1 MNADKSIFFMILDI
15 LLVSFL
21 LYKVYVLLSR
31 TRAIQLLFAIL
42 LILIFDVISK
52 QLHLETISWIIRNL
66 SAYLVFGII
75 VLLQPELRRLIGEI
89 GNMPIFNWINPK
101 KIQFLDKIIEAVI
114 ELAEN
119 KIGSI
124 ICIIQDIKPEYILEK
139 SVKLDALISK
149 ELLLSIFYKDNPLHD
164 GAVII
169 ENNRI
174 IAAACF
180 LPVSNSPLLKTTHG
194 ARHRA
199 AMGMAEETDAIVIV
213 TSEETGKI
221 SIMHNG
227 QMFSPV
233 HGEELKE
240 KILRLMNK
248 KKIVEYDK

>member
-1 MNADKSIFFMILDI
+1 MNFFNIPLDKSILFVIIDI
-15 LLVSFL
+15 LIVSFL
-21 LYKVYVLLSR
+21 LYKIYILLSR
-31 TRAIQLLFAIL
+31 TRAMQLLFTIF

-52 QLHLETISWIIRNL
+52 QLHLDTVSWIIRNL

-75 VLLQPELRRLIGEI
+75 VLLQPELRRLLGEI
-89 GNMPIFNWINPK
+89 GNMPLFNWLNPK
-101 KIQFLDKIIEAVI
+101 EVRSLDKIIEAII

-119 KIGSI
+119 KVGSI
-124 ICIIQDIKPEYILEK
+124 ICILQEIRPEYILER

-149 ELLLSIFYKDNPLHD
+149 ELLLSIFYKENPLHD

-174 IAAACF
+174 VAAACF

-199 AMGMAEETDAIVIV
+199 AMGMAEETDAIVLV

-221 SIMHNG
+221 SIMYNG
-227 QMFSPV
+227 QMFSPIRK
-233 HGEELKE
+233 EELKD
-240 KILRLMNK
+240 KILSLIK
-248 KKIVEYDK
+248 KSL